1 LLSQVFPERS
11 AIVLFATSVSSGAIV
26 LVGAVFLACAVE
38 MVEALTIVIAVGHT
52 RGWRS
57 AMEGTSAA
65 LVVLAALVGAFG
77 PALVQVPLSVL
88 RLIVGGVLLIFGMQW
103 LRKAIL
109 RSSGLKAM
117 HDEDAIY
124 LEKVRE
130 LNAQGEGTGRDRI
143 AFVMAFKGVFLEG
156 LEVVITVLTLGTSAH
171 RLGLAVVSAAAAVL
185 LVGIAGIVVAK
196 QLSSVP
202 ENAMKMCVGILL
214 VSYGTFWVGE
224 GLKVKWPGNDGA
236 LVLFIAIYAVVT
248 WLLVAM
254 ARPRGVPST
263 SATS

>member
-1 LLSQVFPERS
+1 M
-11 AIVLFATSVSSGAIV
+11 FAATVSSGVVV

-38 MVEALTIVIAVGHT
+38 MVEALTIVVAVGHT

-57 AMEGTSAA
+57 AFEGVVAA
-65 LVVLAALVGAFG
+65 LVALAALVGAFG
-77 PALVQVPLSVL
+77 PALVHVPLSVL

-124 LEKVRE
+124 DETVAE
-130 LNAQGEGTGRDRI
+130 LQNATTDTGRDRI

-156 LEVVITVLTLGTSAH
+156 LEVVVTVLTLGTSAH
-171 RLGLAVVSAAAAVL
+171 RLGLAVVVAAIAV
-185 LVGIAGIVVAK
+185 VIVAIIGAVVAR
-196 QLSSVP
+196 QLSNVP
-202 ENAMKMCVGILL
+202 ENAMKMSVGVLL

-224 GLKVKWPGNDGA
+224 GLKVRWPGNDSFLVAFVA
-236 LVLFIAIYAVVT
+236 LYAVVCWALIT
-248 WLLVAM
+248 LI
-254 ARPRGVPST
+254 RPKSSPST
-263 SATS
+263 LKVGA

>member
-1 LLSQVFPERS
+1 MIAV
-11 AIVLFATSVSSGAIV
+11 TSVSSGVIV

-38 MVEALTIVIAVGHT
+38 MVEALTIVLAVGHT

-57 AMEGTSAA
+57 AFEGTVVA
-65 LVVLAALVGAFG
+65 LVALAALVAAFG
-77 PALVQVPLSVL
+77 PALVHIPLSVL
-88 RLIVGGVLLIFGMQW
+88 RLVVGGVLLIFGMQW

-124 LEKVRE
+124 KETVAELEAM
-130 LNAQGEGTGRDRI
+130 NARPDRDRI

-171 RLGLAVVSAAAAVL
+171 RLGLAVITAGVAIV
-185 LVGIAGIVVAK
+185 LVGVTGAIVAK
-196 QLSSVP
+196 QLSHVP
-202 ENAMKMCVGILL
+202 ENAMKMGVGILL

-224 GLKVKWPGNDGA
+224 GLKVTWPGNDGA
-236 LVLFIAIYAVVT
+236 LLALVGLYAVVA
-248 WLLVAM
+248 WVLIALIRPRRELVASEVT
-254 ARPRGVPST
+254 A
-263 SATS
+263 